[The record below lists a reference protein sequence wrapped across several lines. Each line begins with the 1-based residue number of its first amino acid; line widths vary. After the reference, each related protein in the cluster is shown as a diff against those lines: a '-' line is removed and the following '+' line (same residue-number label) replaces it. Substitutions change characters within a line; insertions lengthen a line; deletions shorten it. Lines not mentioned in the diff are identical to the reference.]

1 MERNAEPFILL
12 FDWLPRTGLRLI
24 DQFVYGFLVRCAWE
38 SGGVARPQ
46 QAAVATHFKVSRHTV
61 VRSLKRLEAASVITT
76 TRHQSGKEYHV
87 RAEDL
92 QDYGD
97 AVTSE
102 SQQS

>member
-76 TRHQSGKEYHV
+76 TRHQSGTWIMHT
-87 RAEDL
+87 ATTPNDSC
-92 QDYGD
+92 
-97 AVTSE
+97 AVDVIRG
-102 SQQS
+102 